1 MNVKI
6 YSILLSKNNTLSYLF
21 RQIVEFD
28 IE

>member
-1 MNVKI
+1 MIAKI
-6 YSILLSKNNTLSYLF
+6 YGILLSKNNTLSYLF